1 MGFDLY
7 FDKFHHT
14 VEHHQEWVLDLATDP
29 QRFPKLCWLRSQ
41 WYYDPK
47 LEPSECNDLVH
58 ELIELQQQT
67 GDRSGKHAL
76 EKLMLFFS
84 RAYRSDT
91 TVECYSD

>member
-41 WYYDPK
+41 WYDDPK
-47 LEPSECNDLVH
+47 LQPSECNDLVH
-58 ELIELQQQT
+58 ELIELQQHRRSQWQART
-67 GDRSGKHAL
+67 GKANAIFLPSL
-76 EKLMLFFS
+76 P
-84 RAYRSDT
+84 
-91 TVECYSD
+91 